1 MADAFEQIFGQ
12 PQVREFLRRSVA
24 SDHVVHAYLFTGP
37 AGSNK
42 TQAAYSLA
50 MTMLCAHK
58 GCMKCD
64 TCSRVKKRQH
74 PDLHYFAPEGAN
86 GYLVE
91 QIRSLIEDT
100 QLAPIMSKHSV
111 YILDRVDLMSPSCAN
126 ALLKT
131 LEEPPG
137 HVIFILLGRTRESV
151 LGTIVSRCSVV
162 PFRNIP
168 ASQAAAILSQHIGSD
183 PRMSKIAIE
192 ACGGS
197 ITKARD
203 FLKSDERLSFRL
215 KVMETLTHLRR
226 YDSWDLIERVAELV
240 KDSKAPLDVLREHYE
255 QDLMENADF
264 FEHSTIKLLEKKQKR
279 ELSAKTIEC
288 IKQICYMTSSYLR
301 DVLMICSGVSNLVIN
316 YDIVYDI
323 EEVSSRVDTKRA
335 VSALRLVD
343 DCIEAISYNV
353 SPETAL
359 DALFFEIRKVLYDKP
374 HSS

>member
-1 MADAFEQIFGQ
+1 MSDAFEHIFGQ

-24 SDHVVHAYLFTGP
+24 SDRLVHAYLFTGP

-50 MTMLCAHK
+50 MTILCEQK
-58 GCMKCD
+58 GCLKCD
-64 TCSRVKKRQH
+64 TCSRVKKRHH
-74 PDLHYFAPEGAN
+74 PDLHYLEPEGTN
-86 GYLVE
+86 GYLIE
-91 QIRSLIEDT
+91 QIRSLIEDV
-100 QLAPIMSKHSV
+100 QLSSIVSKYSI

-131 LEEPPG
+131 LEEPPL
-137 HVIFILLGRTRESV
+137 HVVFILLGRTRESV
-151 LGTIVSRCSVV
+151 LSTIVSRCSVV

-168 ASQAAAILSQHIGSD
+168 TSQAAAILSQHVGSE

-197 ITKARD
+197 ITKAKD
-203 FLKSDERLSFRL
+203 FLKSDERGAFRL
-215 KVMETLTHLRR
+215 KVMKTLTDLRR
-226 YDSWDLIERVAELV
+226 YDSLDLIERVSELV
-240 KDSKAPLDVLREHYE
+240 DESKAPLDILRENYE
-255 QDLMENADF
+255 RDLMENADF

-288 IKQICYMTSSYLR
+288 IKQICFMTSSYLR
-301 DVLMICSGVSNLVIN
+301 DVLMMCSHAFDLVIN

-323 EEVSSRVDTKRA
+323 KEVSSLVDARRV
-335 VSALRLVD
+335 VQALRLVD

-374 HSS
+374 HSN